1 MKEENVSIPTS
12 DGAAEGILY
21 HPDGEGPWPGVIHL
35 TDIGGIRPAH
45 EEMAKRLAGE
55 GCVVLLPNIF
65 YRSIM
70 PPMFDFPMD
79 FGDERTKKR
88 FAEIAGP
95 MTPEAMESDGASY
108 VDFLAARPSVAPGPM
123 GVVGYCISGAFAL
136 RTAAVQPA
144 KIAAAASFHGGGLWS
159 DKPSSPHLIL
169 PRIKAR
175 LYIGY
180 AIEDHSMPPEAIEKF
195 DAALAEWGGDYES
208 EIYDGAHHGWT
219 ASDRA
224 VYNPEQAK
232 RAFEKLTELFAI
244 ALV

>member
-1 MKEENVSIPTS
+1 MKEDNVSIPTS
-12 DGAAEGILY
+12 DGVSEGILY
-21 HPDGEGPWPGVIHL
+21 HPDGDGPWPGVIHL

-45 EEMAKRLAGE
+45 EEMAARLAGE
-55 GCVVLLPNIF
+55 GYVVLLPNIF
-65 YRSIM
+65 YRSRK

-79 FGDERTKKR
+79 FGEERTKKR

-95 MTPEAMESDGASY
+95 MTPEVMERDGASY
-108 VDFLAARPSVAPGPM
+108 VDFLAAQPGVAPGSM

-136 RTAAVQPA
+136 RTAAVRPD

-169 PRIKAR
+169 PKIKAR

-180 AIEDHSMPPEAIEKF
+180 ATEDHSMPPEAIENF
-195 DAALAEWGGDYES
+195 DAALEAWGGDYES

-219 ASDRA
+219 ASDRP
-224 VYNPEQAK
+224 VYNPEQAE
-232 RAFEKLTELFAI
+232 RAFEELTELFAI